1 LSTILALCII
11 VPCEKLHTQSSKHH
25 QHAAKKLITFIVQA
39 PSQDNRETTT
49 NTSGAILTTVSPLF
63 YQQTVWTFSVTKIQG
78 LSKTQAF
85 TSHWKQQ
92 IVQVN
97 A

>member
-11 VPCEKLHTQSSKHH
+11 VPREKLHTQSSKHH

-49 NTSGAILTTVSPLF
+49 NTSGAILTLF